1 MVVFRVL
8 CWSVL
13 VAVLTA
19 VVTQASI
26 ELVEEANFTVRGL
39 SEQIE
44 QIKFNDIDGDGFP
57 EVLASDGQDI
67 VLYSVTGDS
76 VVFASS
82 LDSDY
87 LAWPVNHRIEF
98 ADVNRDSAPDIIV
111 GYYYRRS
118 HPQCPFLCLV
128 TCYDGA
134 SNFTSQQSA
143 SLVTGHESITGVPR
157 QWLSLLQ
164 AVDVDD
170 DGYEEL
176 VAASQQLTAL
186 PVQDL
191 ELEYISGE
199 TYLFHSF
206 PDSLTW
212 RKDWLFTD
220 LRTGVPRNSLGTA
233 LIGTVYKRSWK
244 EGHGDDFNYVLQNAC
259 LISEDGDL
267 SSAGFLNH
275 CESCDTYHLMYT
287 SKSCVVNIEC
297 VGDLDP
303 RSPGDE
309 IITSARWHRYCLHNY
324 DNWHDYG
331 GEALALY
338 NIVSQ
343 DSVELLRVLDSAS
356 YWNYLYPGMDEPV
369 WEQHAYVGIDWYTN
383 YTHYPEYPGTYFA
396 FDTSLFQFD
405 ASDGSVIQSTEN
417 VPEGSRHWD
426 QPYGDDRVRLVV
438 FSGIDVALCYLDV
451 STGIADGR
459 DSPALPKFFELG
471 QPYPNPFN
479 AQVTIPVTMLRAG
492 RLRVDVFNLLGRK
505 VATVYDGP
513 ASVGQRDYHWDAE
526 EYASGVYLFKAT
538 TNGETATI
546 KATLLK

>member
-1 MVVFRVL
+1 MVVSKVL

-19 VVTQASI
+19 AVTQASI

-39 SEQIE
+39 SGQIE

-76 VVFASS
+76 VIFASS
-82 LDSDY
+82 LDSYY

-118 HPQCPFLCLV
+118 HPQCPFLCRV

-134 SNFTSQQSA
+134 SNFTSQHSV
-143 SLVTGHESITGVPR
+143 SLVTGNESITGVPKK
-157 QWLSLLQ
+157 WLSLLK
-164 AVDVDD
+164 AVDVDE
-170 DGYEEL
+170 DGYDEL
-176 VAASQQLTAL
+176 VAASQQLIAC
-186 PVQDL
+186 PV
-191 ELEYISGE
+191 ESMEHEFMAGE
-199 TYLFHSF
+199 TYLFQSF
-206 PDSLTW
+206 PDSLAW
-212 RKDWLFTD
+212 RKDWLLTD
-220 LRTGVPRNSLGTA
+220 VRTGVPSDSLGSA
-233 LIGTVYKRSWK
+233 LMGTVYWRSWNG
-244 EGHGDDFNYVLQNAC
+244 GHGQDYSYVHQYARM
-259 LISEDGDL
+259 ISESGDL

-275 CESCDTYHLMYT
+275 CESCDNSSDLMYID
-287 SKSCVVNIEC
+287 KSCKVSIEC
-297 VGDLDP
+297 VGDMDP

-309 IITSARWHRYCLHNY
+309 IITSARWQQYCLRVSYSNY
-324 DNWHDYG
+324 QL
-331 GEALALY
+331 GEALVLY

-343 DSVELLRVLDSAS
+343 DSVELLRVIDSAS
-356 YWNYLYPGMDEPV
+356 YSGHDYPSGF
-369 WEQHAYVGIDWYTN
+369 VGIDWYTD
-383 YTHYPEYPGTYFA
+383 YAYYPDYPGTYFA
-396 FDTSLFQFD
+396 FSTTLLQFD

-417 VPEGSRHWD
+417 VPEGSRQWD

-438 FSGIDVALCYLDV
+438 FSGNDVAFYYLDV

-459 DSPALPKFFELG
+459 DSPALPKLFELG

-492 RLRVDVFNLLGRK
+492 HLSVDVFNLLGRK
-505 VATVYDGP
+505 VVTVYDGP
-513 ASVGQRDYHWDAE
+513 ASVGQREYHWNAE

-538 TNGETATI
+538 TGGETATI